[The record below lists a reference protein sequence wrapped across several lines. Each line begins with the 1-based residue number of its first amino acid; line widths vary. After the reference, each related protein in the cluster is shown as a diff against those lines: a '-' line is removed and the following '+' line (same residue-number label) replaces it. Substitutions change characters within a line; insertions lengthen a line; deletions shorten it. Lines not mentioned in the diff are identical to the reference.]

1 MTTEIKNAIG
11 DEEKSLESM
20 ITLFDELLELLR
32 KSDEGTKKI
41 VELVRSLDAN
51 KSTILT
57 SVESLSAVSEENAA
71 STQETSASLTQLNE
85 NMDTVT
91 MCADGLRDVA
101 VKLQEN
107 VAYFKVTDDSAQ

>member
-20 ITLFDELLELLR
+20 ITLFDELLR